1 MPSRA
6 LREWRTI
13 QRAELDHV
21 DTLLRGVRGAGAAE
35 RAVRRHVVDGEIVL
49 LAGHFQ
55 RYCRGV
61 YEEAVG
67 FLAGEVL
74 PAAAGSVVG
83 KLLMEGRALTRRNA
97 TSETLRKDFLRLDLD
112 LREAL
117 ERRDQRNL
125 DRMRRLNQLVT
136 WRNAVAHQDEP
147 SPGSA
152 QLIRGTDR
160 NVRSLRT
167 WRHSCSAL
175 AHDIDAVV
183 NQHMIVL
190 AGRRA
195 W

>member
-6 LREWRTI
+6 LREWRTT
-13 QRAELDHV
+13 QRAELDRV
-21 DTLLRGVRGAGAAE
+21 DVLLRGVRGAGAAE
-35 RAVRRHVVDGEIVL
+35 RAMRRHVVDGGIVL

-55 RYCRGV
+55 RYCREV
-61 YEEAVG
+61 YGEAVG
-67 FLAGEVL
+67 FLAGQIQ
-74 PAAAGSVVG
+74 PTSAGSVLG
-83 KLLMEGRALTRRNA
+83 DLLMERPALGRGNANSLTLGN
-97 TSETLRKDFLRLDLD
+97 DFKRMHLNIWK
-112 LREAL
+112 AL

-125 DRMRRLNQLVT
+125 DRMRRINQLNT
-136 WRNAVAHQDEP
+136 WRNAVAHQDVPPP
-147 SPGSA
+147 SSA

-160 NVRSLRT
+160 DVRSLHT

-175 AHDIDAVV
+175 VHDIDAVV